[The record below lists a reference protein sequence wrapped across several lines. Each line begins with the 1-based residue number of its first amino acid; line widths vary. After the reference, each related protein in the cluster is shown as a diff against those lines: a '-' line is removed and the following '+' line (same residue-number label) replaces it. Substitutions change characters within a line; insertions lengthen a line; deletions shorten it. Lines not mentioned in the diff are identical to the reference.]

1 MIVGKK
7 RLTRL
12 KRIEQDN
19 DNRYRKLIKAELESV
34 ERLKRFRNS
43 GAKSKSGRIF
53 GLWAGKS
60 DLGRMA
66 TPTRELGKR
75 IEP

>member
-1 MIVGKK
+1 MGKK

-12 KRIEQDN
+12 ERIERDN

-43 GAKSKSGRIF
+43 GSDIKSGRIF

-66 TPTRELGKR
+66 TPASELRKR
-75 IEP
+75 SEP